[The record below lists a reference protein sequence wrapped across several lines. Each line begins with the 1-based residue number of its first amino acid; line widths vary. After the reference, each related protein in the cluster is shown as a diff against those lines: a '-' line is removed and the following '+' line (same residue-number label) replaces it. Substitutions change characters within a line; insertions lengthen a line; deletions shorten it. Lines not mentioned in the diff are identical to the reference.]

1 MNIVEQSYS
10 KQNKNIEGRD
20 RTHALR
26 ARRLLKDKII
36 LFEKTLDLQHMSL
49 ALLAENGSAVPVHS
63 RVVTALF
70 ARAFNTQRAICN
82 LLIKGYYQDAD
93 ALARVAFESLDL
105 AVYCSMSEEHTWNWV
120 KGKKISHG
128 QIRAFLKA
136 SLPKEV
142 YGLLSEYIHSGS
154 SAVIPSVD
162 LKRAISTEGSMTI
175 HLLGNW
181 NEQELRAGFDL
192 LQRIAIYAYLAMG
205 SVYNNILVKYD
216 HWRIGY
222 EHLLETLY
230 LEQISNAPKE
240 DANI

>member
-1 MNIVEQSYS
+1 VNIVEQSYS

-63 RVVTALF
+63 HVATALF
-70 ARAFNTQRAICN
+70 ARAFNTQRAMCN
-82 LLIKGYYQDAD
+82 LLIKGYYQDAN

-105 AVYCSMSEEHTWNWV
+105 AVYCSISEEHTLNWV
-120 KGKKISHG
+120 RGKQIRHG

-154 SAVIPSVD
+154 SAVIPSID
-162 LKRAISTEGSMTI
+162 LNQVSSTEGGMTI

-192 LQRIAIYAYLAMG
+192 LQRTAIYALLAMG
-205 SVYNNILVKYD
+205 SVYKDVLVKYD
-216 HWRIGY
+216 YWRIGY
-222 EHLLETLY
+222 EHLLATLY
-230 LEQISNAPKE
+230 LEQISNTSKE